1 MAQQTVTII
10 NPYSGAT
17 VDHDITD
24 LTEDRL
30 TALAEYMDEE
40 SREATHEAMAPCTP
54 AGSFI
59 TRYFFSAAGLVSIAE
74 IVCAS
79 FFKSPK

>member
-30 TALAEYMDEE
+30 TALAEFMDEE

-54 AGSFI
+54 AAFLANWVERVGPE
-59 TRYFFSAAGLVSIAE
+59 AAGRVILG
-74 IVCAS
+74 C
-79 FFKSPK
+79 